1 MSSTLAA
8 AAYDLLR
15 EFFPHTL
22 EAFDLPAHLLTGF
35 TGRQAVEVDP
45 DGAPLPRSCIH
56 CSALTIRRTCGGRT
70 EGNIHIMGTIY
81 LDHAAYHGTF
91 YKLPAPAEEDTSGP

>member
-22 EAFDLPAHLLTGF
+22 EAFDLPAHLLTSF
-35 TGRQAVEVDP
+35 TGRQTAEVDP
-45 DGAPLPRSCIH
+45 DGAPLPQILH
-56 CSALTIRRTCGGRT
+56 TLFSAH
-70 EGNIHIMGTIY
+70 N
-81 LDHAAYHGTF
+81 
-91 YKLPAPAEEDTSGP
+91 S